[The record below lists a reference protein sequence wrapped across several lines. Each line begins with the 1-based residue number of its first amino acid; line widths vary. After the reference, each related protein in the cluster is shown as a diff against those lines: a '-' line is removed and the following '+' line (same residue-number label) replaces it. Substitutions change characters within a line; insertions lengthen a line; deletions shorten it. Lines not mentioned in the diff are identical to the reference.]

1 MMEECI
7 TVLQKIPKCITYIYT
22 MLVVCTGFVMFRAE
36 TISQGLY
43 ITSQMFTGIS
53 YTRENIS
60 FVLRQLTPWF
70 LTMLFAGIIGMA
82 PVKPVVN
89 YINGLNSNKTN
100 QNKWKNI
107 TIQISLYILS
117 VLLLVFC
124 IIRLSGG
131 TYNPF
136 IYFRF

>member
-1 MMEECI
+1 
-7 TVLQKIPKCITYIYT
+7 

-53 YTRENIS
+53 YTRGNIS